1 MKTAKK
7 RLRHLGQA
15 TQLVWESARGWTILQ
30 GAAMA
35 AQGLLPIAAL
45 YLTRATV
52 DAVVVFLSQ
61 PAGAKDVGGLL
72 VWLPWLA
79 AVAVA
84 GWILRAGSS
93 WVAEAQAEAVSDRV
107 QAALQE
113 KSAEIDLAYFETA
126 AYHDQMRLAQSE
138 AAARPVTIVR
148 NLVQLGNGALILAS
162 VAGVLGAS
170 QGVLLA
176 ALFAAALP
184 GALARAWN
192 SRRWHAWRIAQ
203 SPRERQAGY
212 LHMLLTSFPFAKEL
226 RLLGAGKELR
236 RRFRALRNG
245 LRRSRLALVRR
256 RAGGEVAADAI
267 SALAIAA
274 GLGIIY
280 VRMAGNAMSM
290 GDLALLYGGFQKGKA
305 ALAGLLGSLAAL
317 YEDSLFIAHFYDFL
331 GLPRLVRP
339 PAAPRPVP
347 RRVERGLRLE
357 AVTFRYPGTERD
369 ALHEITGEIR
379 AGEHVA
385 LVGEN
390 GSGKTTLVK
399 LLCRLYDPT
408 AGRILLDGIDVREFD
423 PEEYRRLFSVLFQDF
438 VRYQMTAGENVR
450 MGDLAI
456 PPGDARIAAAVRRA
470 GAGGAIERL
479 PQGLDTP
486 LGRLFRDGQEL
497 SEGQWQRLALARA
510 FLRDAPVLML
520 DEPSSALD
528 ARAERELL
536 ASVAEGCKGKTV
548 LTVSH
553 RFSTVQ
559 AADRIFVL
567 EDGRLVESGAH
578 DDLMRSGGVYAGL
591 FALQVRAADEP
602 PARVTAF

>member
-1 MKTAKK
+1 M
-7 RLRHLGQA
+7 
-15 TQLVWESARGWTILQ
+15 LQ

-35 AQGLLPIAAL
+35 VQGLLPIATL

-52 DAVVVFLSQ
+52 NAVGVFLAQ
-61 PAGAKDVGGLL
+61 PSGAKNVGALL

-79 AVAVA
+79 TVAVV
-84 GWILRAGSS
+84 GWIMRAGSS
-93 WVAEAQAEAVSDRV
+93 WIAEAQAEAVSDRV

-113 KSAEIDLAYFETA
+113 KSAAIDLAYFETA
-126 AYHDQMRLAQSE
+126 TYHDQMRLAQSE

-148 NLVQLGNGALILAS
+148 NLTQLGNGTLVLAS
-162 VAGVLGAS
+162 VAGVMGAS
-170 QGVLLA
+170 QGLLLA
-176 ALFAAALP
+176 VLFAAALP
-184 GALARAWN
+184 GAWMRARN
-192 SRRWHAWRIAQ
+192 SRRWHAWRVAQ
-203 SPRERQAGY
+203 SARERQAGY
-212 LHMLLTSFPFAKEL
+212 LHLLLTSFPFAKEL
-226 RLLGAGKELR
+226 RLLNAGNELR
-236 RRFRALRNG
+236 RRFRALREE
-245 LRRSRLALVRR
+245 LRRSRLAFVRH
-256 RAGGEVAADAI
+256 RAGGEIAADAI

-280 VRMAGNAMSM
+280 VRMAGNAMSL

-317 YEDSLFIAHFYDFL
+317 YEDSLFISHFYDFL
-331 GLPRLVRP
+331 GLPQLVRP
-339 PAAPRPVP
+339 PAAPRSVP
-347 RRVERGLRLE
+347 RRVERGFQLD
-357 AVTFRYPGTERD
+357 AVTFRYPGTEQD
-369 ALHEITGEIR
+369 ALREITGEIR
-379 AGEHVA
+379 AGEHLA

-456 PPGDARIAAAVRRA
+456 PPGDARRAAAVRRA
-470 GAGGAIERL
+470 GAAGALARL

-486 LGRLFRDGQEL
+486 LGRLFHDGQEL

-567 EDGRLVESGAH
+567 QDGRLVESGAH
-578 DDLMRSGGVYAGL
+578 DALVLRGGVYAGL
-591 FALQVRAADEP
+591 FALQSRATDLG
-602 PARVTAF
+602 RTK